1 VSKVKTEPWEFH
13 ENAIPPINPKAES
26 RLGKVF
32 QGLVKE
38 LEVDLGN
45 FDATVRGRALE
56 KLASLEIPG
65 AEQRDDVNLHTHTFF
80 SYHSA
85 AWSPSRY
92 AWEVRKAGL
101 YAAGIIDFDGLD
113 GVEEFLAASEALAVR
128 GTAGIEVRA
137 FLKEFGDVEIDSP
150 GEPGVH
156 YMAGS
161 GFVKVPK
168 VGTKEHDYLLSLQ
181 RTSASRSR
189 ELVERINK
197 AVPDIAIDFDAVC
210 KARTP
215 SGYATERHFVS
226 AYVDKAQEVFP
237 SPDRLADFWS
247 GVLGQ
252 PKAAIT
258 ALLATMPAFEEK
270 VRGKLMKRGGLGYVQ
285 PGPAT
290 FPPVGEVYA
299 WIKDCGAIPMDSW
312 LDGTSPG
319 ESRARELLECNRDLG
334 ARVLNIIPDRN
345 WNIKDPADKQRKLDN
360 LAKVVALATEYH
372 MPVHIGTEGNKA
384 GLPFVDDLSGAEL
397 APYKTLFVSSARI
410 LVGHAVLCRF
420 ADLPYAGEAADAM
433 FSGDV
438 KAKNEFFEAV
448 GALPPVN
455 AQVSLELRELG
466 AAKALNVLKDSARR
480 AKWSGVRYP

>member
-1 VSKVKTEPWEFH
+1 MSNVKTEPWEFH
-13 ENAIPPINPKAES
+13 ENAIPPINPKTES

-38 LEVDLGN
+38 LEVDLGD
-45 FDATVRGRALE
+45 FDPAVRGRALE
-56 KLASLEIPG
+56 KLASLEVPG
-65 AEQRDDVNLHTHTFF
+65 SEQRDDVNLHTHTFF
-80 SYHSA
+80 SYHA
-85 AWSPSRY
+85 AGWSPSRY
-92 AWEVRKAGL
+92 AWEARKAGL

-113 GVEEFLAASEALAVR
+113 GVSEFLAASEALAVR
-128 GTAGIEVRA
+128 ATAGIEVRA

-161 GFVKVPK
+161 GFVKRPK
-168 VGTKEHDYLLSLQ
+168 GGSREDDYLLSLQ
-181 RTSASRSR
+181 RTSAARSR
-189 ELVERINK
+189 ELVERIN
-197 AVPDIAIDFDAVC
+197 AALPDIAIDFDAVTRA
-210 KARTP
+210 KTP

-226 AYVDKAQEVFP
+226 AYVEKAAEVFP
-237 SPDRLADFWS
+237 SPLQLTGFWS
-247 GVLGQ
+247 EVLGL
-252 PKAAIT
+252 PKTSVT
-258 ALLATMPAFEEK
+258 ALLATVPAFEEK

-285 PGPAT
+285 PGPST

-319 ESRARELLECNRDLG
+319 EARARELLECNRSLG
-334 ARVLNIIPDRN
+334 ARALNLIPDRN

-360 LAKVVALATEYH
+360 LAKVIALANEYH
-372 MPVHIGTEGNKA
+372 MPLHIGTEGNKA
-384 GLPFVDDLSGAEL
+384 GLPFVDDLSGPEL
-397 APYKTLFVSSARI
+397 APYKSLFLTGTRI
-410 LVGHAVLCRF
+410 LVGHAALCRF
-420 ADLPYAGEAADAM
+420 ADLPYAGDDAEAM

-455 AQVSLELRELG
+455 TQLSRELREMG
-466 AAKALNVLKDSARR
+466 PAKALTVLKDSARR